1 MLLLFNKGLYRQS
14 SKITKREKR
23 FVMSD
28 ANKRL
33 LTRTGFG
40 KLPVKGPNSEN
51 LSQLSR
57 TDDL

>member
-1 MLLLFNKGLYRQS
+1 
-14 SKITKREKR
+14 
-23 FVMSD
+23 MSD

-40 KLPVKGPNSEN
+40 KLPVKRPNSEN